1 MASTLRGKP
10 ILTQAI
16 FGIDVTTVLNAG
28 DKMMLDAQT
37 LQDQCRCVVV
47 VVVCCPAPWWDVVGV
62 VAVAEVVVMVMCLL
76 LLVTL
81 IWLVDVLGCG
91 SYSEYCR
98 WPLAAKLL
106 SQS

>member
-1 MASTLRGKP
+1 M
-10 ILTQAI
+10 
-16 FGIDVTTVLNAG
+16 
-28 DKMMLDAQT
+28 
-37 LQDQCRCVVV
+37 
-47 VVVCCPAPWWDVVGV
+47 GV